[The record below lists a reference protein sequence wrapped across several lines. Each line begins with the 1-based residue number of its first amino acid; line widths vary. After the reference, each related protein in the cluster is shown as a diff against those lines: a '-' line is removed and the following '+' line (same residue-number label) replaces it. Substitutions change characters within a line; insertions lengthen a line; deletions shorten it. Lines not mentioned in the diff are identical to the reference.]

1 MAKGNKSFFLCLCF
15 IQESQD
21 GFVVEINVCE
31 CGEKTVDHQSVCFF
45 CYMVPVSF
53 SNVCKSDQSAGQFI
67 LKLGGIGFL
76 STYTGISRT
85 ASTAGCLFTLKT
97 KHFFV
102 HVSILRFSYF
112 EI

>member
-53 SNVCKSDQSAGQFI
+53 GDVCQSDQSAGQFV

-76 STYTGISRT
+76 SACTGISRT
-85 ASTAGCLFTLKT
+85 GGAAGSLFTLKT